1 MQEEYEEMNATLIS
15 NEDNKAK
22 FTMEFTAEE
31 FDNAVNDVYKKQ
43 KNRFAV
49 DGFRKG
55 HAPMRMIERFY
66 GEGIFFEDAVN
77 NLVGDGYPE
86 ALDELDIETIDRPQ
100 ADFSEIG
107 HGKPMTVT
115 IEVATYP
122 SYDIAKDVY
131 SGIDVDQA
139 KTETTD
145 EDVQHEIEALQER
158 NARMEVVDRPVQD
171 GDTVTLDYKG
181 FVGDEQFEGG
191 TAERQELK
199 IGSGMFIPGFE
210 EQLVGAKKDEDVE
223 VKVTFPEDYQAAD
236 LAGKDAVFQCVIH
249 EVKEEQKPDLDDEFA
264 KDVSE
269 FDTLDEL
276 KEDTRKK
283 IQEDK
288 EKRAVNDAKNKLVDL
303 IVEKSGVEIP
313 QSMVENEIDGMI
325 ENFRTQLAYQ
335 GMDVNTYLK
344 YTNTSMEDFRKSLE
358 EDAKHYATGRA
369 VLRSIANQEN
379 IEATDDEMNKEL
391 ESLGQQYGMD
401 ADKMRESMGK
411 TYLDTLRQDIRVRKA
426 MDLIYDQANVSIV
439 DEPEKTEEKPEDEA
453 KEAETEAE
461 KTEE

>member
-1 MQEEYEEMNATLIS
+1 MNATLIS

-49 DGFRKG
+49 DGFRRG

-210 EQLVGAKKDEDVE
+210 EQLVGAKKDEAVE

-236 LAGKDAVFQCVIH
+236 LRGKDAVFQCVIH
-249 EVKEEQKPDLDDEFA
+249 EVKEEQKPELDDEFA

-283 IQEDK
+283 LQEDK

-303 IVEKSGVEIP
+303 IVDKSGVEIP

-411 TYLDTLRQDIRVRKA
+411 SYLDTLRQDIRVRKA

-453 KEAETEAE
+453 KETEAE